1 MIKIYQIYIILYL
14 IYLFSSNFIT
24 GIFTNKIELVK
35 NKFEFLRRIITLTTL
50 NFLISG
56 YYFYNSNSETY
67 LIALFFSIFII
78 FAYYFKYKNI
88 NDFKRKWI
96 DHSLPLIP
104 LLFYRQNFSNI
115 KFTDYSKSIL
125 IISIYYFT
133 VQNIIYY

>member
-1 MIKIYQIYIILYL
+1 MIKIYQIYVIIYL

-24 GIFTNKIELVK
+24 GIFTNKIDLVK
-35 NKFEFLRRIITLTTL
+35 NKFEFSRRIITLTTL

-67 LIALFFSIFII
+67 LIALFFSTFII

-104 LLFYRQNFSNI
+104 LLFYRQNLSNI
-115 KFTDYSKSIL
+115 KITDYSKSIL